1 MQLYHQQIT
10 CPNTAQY
17 PRESIVLA
25 LDPHYVVSELQDDPA
40 GWRFDV
46 TLDAECY
53 VNASAAPRMGTPE
66 YPMPEPG
73 GIGLVAAVVLLAV
86 LLRGRRR

>member
-1 MQLYHQQIT
+1 MQLYHQHVT
-10 CPNTAQY
+10 CPNTAPY
-17 PRESIVLA
+17 SRESVVLA
-25 LDPHYVVSELQDDPA
+25 LDPHYVVSELQDDPT

-53 VNASAAPRMGTPE
+53 VNASAAPRMGAPE

-73 GIGLVAAVVLLAV
+73 GIGLLVGAFLIAWLW
-86 LLRGRRR
+86 RQSR